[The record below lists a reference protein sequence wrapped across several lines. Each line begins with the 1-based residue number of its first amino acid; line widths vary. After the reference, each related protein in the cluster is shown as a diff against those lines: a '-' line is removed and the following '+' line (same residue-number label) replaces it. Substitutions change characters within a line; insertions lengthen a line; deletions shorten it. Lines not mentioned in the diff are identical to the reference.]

1 MTSSATK
8 KEITPIFARHETFH
22 PRYGWLKKGFD
33 KASEDDNVFL
43 KEDAPVVL
51 GVGKNMVKAIKYWS
65 IAFKILEE
73 TKLPGNKGN
82 VHHPSDFGSK
92 LLGRNGWDPFL
103 EDLASLWLLHWNL
116 LKKPVFATA
125 WHFAFNVFN
134 KHTFTTD
141 DLLASLLEYNDR
153 HFSEKNI
160 SESSFAKDT
169 NCILRMYVE
178 YTDQKV
184 LKEDSIDCPFTELGI
199 IKNHGDKKHF
209 TFNVG
214 PKPGLSAEIIVAS
227 CLEFISSIESGANSI
242 SISRLLYDQGS
253 PGLSFKITETLLCE
267 SIAQV
272 AKKFKDLSLSESAGL
287 TQFSFP
293 KEPLKLAEKILNYYY
308 GQRSN

>member
-1 MTSSATK
+1 MKNAS
-8 KEITPIFARHETFH
+8 PIFARHETFH

-33 KASEDDNVFL
+33 KASVDENVFL
-43 KEDAPVVL
+43 REGAPVIL

-65 IAFKILEE
+65 TAFKILEE

-82 VHHPSDFGSK
+82 VHSPSDFGSK
-92 LLGRNGWDPFL
+92 LLGRSGWDPFL

-116 LKKPVFATA
+116 LKNPVFATA
-125 WHFAFNVFN
+125 WHFTFNVFN
-134 KHTFTTD
+134 KHIFTTD
-141 DLLASLLEYNDR
+141 DLLASLLEYNDL

-160 SESSFAKDT
+160 SESSLVKDT

-178 YTDQKV
+178 HTNQKV

-199 IKNHGDKKHF
+199 IKNYGDKKHF

-214 PKPGLSAEIIVAS
+214 HKPGLSAEIIVAS
-227 CLEFISSIESGANSI
+227 CLEFISSIDSGANTI

-253 PGLSFKITETLLCE
+253 PGLCFKINETLLCK
-267 SIAQV
+267 SIEQV
-272 AKKFKDLSLSESAGL
+272 AKKFKKLSLSETAGL
-287 TQFSFP
+287 IQFSFP
-293 KEPLKLAEKILNYYY
+293 EEPLKLAETILNYYY